1 MQKQFKKYM
10 SQLLE
15 SIYLN
20 HGEFRNLS
28 YHQSRMRDASR
39 DLFKKKLTIELGSLL
54 TEMDYP
60 SQGVYKTR
68 IVYDT
73 EIRMIEFVPYEV
85 NSIRSLKIVRSDTIS
100 YEHKFLDR
108 STLHE
113 LFNQRGDA
121 DDILIVKNGFI
132 TDSYYANIIFRKE
145 DAWYTPRTC
154 LLKGT
159 MRQYLLDAGLLV
171 EADIDVNN
179 YLHYQSF
186 KLINAMLGVEGREVP
201 IASIS

>member
-1 MQKQFKKYM
+1 M

-28 YHQSRMRDASR
+28 YHEARMRGASR
-39 DLFKKKLTIELGSLL
+39 DIFKKELTIELRSLL

-73 EIRMIEFVPYEV
+73 EIRKIEFVPYQV
-85 NSIRSLKIVRSDTIS
+85 NPIQSLKIVHSDTIS

-108 STLHE
+108 AALHK
-113 LFNQRGDA
+113 LFSQRGDA
-121 DDILIVKNGFI
+121 DDILIVKQGFI
-132 TDSYYANIIFRKE
+132 TDTYYANIIFRKA
-145 DAWYTPRTC
+145 DVWYTPRKC

-159 MRQYLLDAGLLV
+159 MRQYLLDTSLIV
-171 EADIDVNN
+171 EADIDVSDYLN
-179 YLHYQSF
+179 YESF
-186 KLINAMLGVEGREVP
+186 KLINSMLGVEGQELSVM
-201 IASIS
+201 AIS

>member
-1 MQKQFKKYM
+1 M

-15 SIYLN
+15 SIYLK

-28 YHQSRMRDASR
+28 YHESRMRDASR
-39 DLFKKKLTIELGSLL
+39 DLFKKELTIELASTL

-73 EIRMIEFVPYEV
+73 KIRMIEFVPYQV
-85 NSIRSLKIVRSDTIS
+85 NPIRSLKIVHSDTIS

-108 STLHE
+108 STLHQ

-132 TDSYYANIIFRKE
+132 TDTYYANIIFRKE

-159 MRQYLLDAGLLV
+159 MRQYLLDAGLIA

-179 YLHYQSF
+179 YLNYQSF
-186 KLINAMLGVEGREVP
+186 KLINSMLGVEGQEVRV
-201 IASIS
+201 ASIS

>member
-1 MQKQFKKYM
+1 M

-20 HGEFRNLS
+20 HGEFRNLF
-28 YHQSRMRDASR
+28 YHQSRMIDASR
-39 DLFKKKLTIELGSLL
+39 DLFKKELTIELRSLL

-73 EIRMIEFVPYEV
+73 EIRKIEFVPYQV
-85 NSIRSLKIVRSDTIS
+85 NPIQSLKIVHSDTIS

-108 STLHE
+108 TALHK
-113 LFNQRGDA
+113 LFSQRGHA
-121 DDILIVKNGFI
+121 DDILIVKKGFI
-132 TDSYYANIIFRKE
+132 TDTYYANIIFRSK
-145 DAWYTPRTC
+145 DVWYTPRTC

-159 MRQYLLDAGLLV
+159 MRQYLLDAGLIV

-179 YLHYQSF
+179 YLTYQSF
-186 KLINAMLGVEGREVP
+186 KLINSMSGVDGQEVP
-201 IASIS
+201 VSSIS